1 MIPVQKSFPPERLR
15 YMRAR
20 MKTPPKPIPVSWIT
34 NFKLHQEQMQW
45 VYMAIGLPALGLIVG
60 LLVAGGCR

>member
-1 MIPVQKSFPPERLR
+1 
-15 YMRAR
+15 MRKV

-45 VYMAIGLPALGLIVG
+45 IYMALGLPALGLIVG
-60 LLVAGGCR
+60 LLVAGGCK